1 MRCPCY
7 GQYVFQLFSYPLI
20 QGEKNLTDP
29 SSVVLTQSYAR
40 EVFGS
45 DNPVGKTITYSNG
58 QEYVVK
64 GVIGLPTNKT
74 WLNFDLLL
82 ANTSSNR
89 WEKMPLDLYRFV
101 PGADMNKLNQVGKHP
116 RSLNPHYPSD
126 TRVYTFRFV
135 PLKEC
140 YFSKLEIREQS
151 PIYVWGD
158 WGQLQIFMGICA
170 LLLVTG
176 LLNFIN
182 LYMIFMLK
190 RTHEYGIRRVFG
202 AGRGAVFAQIFAEN
216 FLLSALAVL
225 LAWVCIELT
234 RVPVSR
240 FFGFDFSYTAFDGY
254 LSLVLLVFLPL
265 MASLYPYFRFT
276 RILPSVGIRLVS
288 TAGQSVRARMGLL
301 LLQYV
306 LTLILVVLAFY
317 FNRQLDTLL
326 NTEPGYRTENILVA
340 HLAHESKD
348 FLPIRIRKTYRHVCS
363 E

>member
-64 GVIGLPTNKT
+64 GVIGSPVNKT
-74 WLNFDLLL
+74 WLNFDMLL

-182 LYMIFMLK
+182 LYMILCSNA
-190 RTHEYGIRRVFG
+190 RTNTVY
-202 AGRGAVFAQIFAEN
+202 AGCLEQDEELSLYRFCRE
-216 FLLSALAVL
+216 LSA
-225 LAWVCIELT
+225 
-234 RVPVSR
+234 
-240 FFGFDFSYTAFDGY
+240 
-254 LSLVLLVFLPL
+254 
-265 MASLYPYFRFT
+265 FRFGCAAC
-276 RILPSVGIRLVS
+276 VG
-288 TAGQSVRARMGLL
+288 M
-301 LLQYV
+301 
-306 LTLILVVLAFY
+306 
-317 FNRQLDTLL
+317 
-326 NTEPGYRTENILVA
+326 
-340 HLAHESKD
+340 H
-348 FLPIRIRKTYRHVCS
+348 
-363 E
+363 

>member
-1 MRCPCY
+1 MSLLRT
-7 GQYVFQLFSYPLI
+7 VRFFQIVLLSADTGRKEPDRSFFSS
-20 QGEKNLTDP
+20 TDP
-29 SSVVLTQSYAR
+29 IVCTGGFSVRTTLSERQ
-40 EVFGS
+40 F
-45 DNPVGKTITYSNG
+45 TYSNG

-64 GVIGLPTNKT
+64 GVIGSPVNKT

-202 AGRGAVFAQIFAEN
+202 AGRGAVFAQIFGRE
-216 FLLSALAVL
+216 LSA
-225 LAWVCIELT
+225 
-234 RVPVSR
+234 
-240 FFGFDFSYTAFDGY
+240 
-254 LSLVLLVFLPL
+254 
-265 MASLYPYFRFT
+265 FRFGCAAC
-276 RILPSVGIRLVS
+276 VG
-288 TAGQSVRARMGLL
+288 M
-301 LLQYV
+301 
-306 LTLILVVLAFY
+306 
-317 FNRQLDTLL
+317 
-326 NTEPGYRTENILVA
+326 
-340 HLAHESKD
+340 H
-348 FLPIRIRKTYRHVCS
+348 
-363 E
+363 